1 MPQADV
7 NECKERT
14 IDVIRAIDKGVL
26 CDHRFAGSACS
37 GRHEYALG
45 KDGDS
50 VRLDMAC
57 IRIASSDTDVLLLV
71 SSPLSLEKHQGGAS
85 CLFAPADGCK
95 VLEKMIATFRVV
107 DYGLFG

>member
-71 SSPLSLEKHQGGAS
+71 SSPLSLEKHLGGAS
-85 CLFAPADGCK
+85 CHFAPADGCK